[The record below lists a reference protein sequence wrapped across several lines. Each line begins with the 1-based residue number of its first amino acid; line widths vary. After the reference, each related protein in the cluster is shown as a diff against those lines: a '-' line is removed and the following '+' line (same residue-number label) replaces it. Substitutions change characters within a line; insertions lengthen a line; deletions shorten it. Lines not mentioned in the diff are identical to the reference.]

1 MFINI
6 HIVAR
11 LLKTPVIFLLLT
23 LTTFAADAAVEGS
36 LPKNSPV
43 PGGII
48 LVKTVATDL
57 PKPEAYFSGNR
68 VTVVKRNNSWTAII
82 GLGLDV
88 SPGEHIL
95 YTVNMDGDQ
104 KSYPFV
110 VKEHAYPRQNL
121 RIKNRRQVDPNEQDL
136 VRIKKE
142 SKIVHN
148 AFEYWTERG
157 ADNFN
162 FLLPVKGRLSSK
174 FGLRRYFNNKPRKP
188 HSGIDIAAPLGTSIK
203 APVDGIIIATGKF
216 FFNGNTIFI
225 DHGRG
230 LVTMYNH
237 LNIISVSEGQSVKRG
252 EVIGKVGK
260 TGRVTGPHLHWSVSL
275 NNARVNPM
283 LLLNKKSK
291 KLLWVK

>member
-6 HIVAR
+6 QMVAR
-11 LLKTPVIFLLLT
+11 ILQTSVIFLVLT
-23 LTTFAADAAVEGS
+23 QATFAADELA
-36 LPKNSPV
+36 LPINSPV

-48 LVKTVATDL
+48 LVQTVPL
-57 PKPEAYFSGNR
+57 SQPKPEAYFSGNR
-68 VTVVKRNNSWTAII
+68 VTVVKENNSWTAII

-88 SPGEHIL
+88 SPGEHVL

-104 KSYPFV
+104 KSYSFA
-110 VKEHAYPRQNL
+110 VKKYAYPRQNL
-121 RIKNRRQVDPNEQDL
+121 RIKNRRQVVPNEQDL
-136 VRIKKE
+136 KRIKKE
-142 SKIVHN
+142 TKIVHN

-203 APVDGIIIATGKF
+203 APVDGKIIATGNF

-225 DHGRG
+225 DHGHG

-237 LNIISVSEGQSVKRG
+237 LNIISVSEGQTVKRG

-283 LLLNKKSK
+283 LLLNKKNR
-291 KLLWVK
+291 KLLGVK